1 MGGRAVYSS
10 DKGRM
15 CPRCGW
21 PVADCRCSATVGG
34 RDEPVPDRPTAK
46 LRVEKKG
53 RGGKCVTVIDGLPRN
68 RAFVEGLARELKQA
82 LGAGGTA
89 LDVAIELQGDRLDRV
104 RALLAAKGFRVK
116 G

>member
-1 MGGRAVYSS
+1 
-10 DKGRM
+10 M

-21 PVADCRCSATVGG
+21 PVADCRCSATPGG
-34 RDEPVPDRPTAK
+34 RDEPVPDRPVAK

-53 RGGKCVTVIDGLPRN
+53 RGGKSVTVIDGLPRN

-82 LGAGGTA
+82 LGTGGTA
-89 LDVAIELQGDRLDRV
+89 LDGGVEIQGDRRDRL
-104 RALLAAKGFRVK
+104 RELLGAKGFRVK

>member
-1 MGGRAVYSS
+1 
-10 DKGRM
+10 M

-21 PVADCRCSATVGG
+21 PAGDCRCAAALGG
-34 RDEPVPDRPTAK
+34 RDEPVPDRPVAK

-68 RAFVEGLARELKQA
+68 RAFVDGLARELKQA
-82 LGAGGTA
+82 LGTGGTA
-89 LDVAIELQGDRLDRV
+89 LDAAVEIQGERRDRLRE
-104 RALLAAKGFRVK
+104 LLAARGFRVK